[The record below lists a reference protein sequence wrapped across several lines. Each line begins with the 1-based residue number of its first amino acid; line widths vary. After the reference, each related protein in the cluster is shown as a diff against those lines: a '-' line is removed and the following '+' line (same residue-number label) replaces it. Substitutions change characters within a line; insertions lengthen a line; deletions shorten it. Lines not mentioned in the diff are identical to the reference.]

1 MKLLVVMIF
10 ALAPMLAAA
19 QLPEAPKPKA
29 EHHFFDKTN
38 VSLMAL
44 SSAAIA
50 ADGLTTRQNNADG
63 FSEINPVARPFVR
76 SDGKAALYFGGS
88 QAAVVGGMY
97 LLHRTNHHKLERI
110 LPLAAAGVEGFWAAH
125 NVGLTHTA
133 AAPAPDTTNLV
144 PRR

>member
-1 MKLLVVMIF
+1 MKQLAVMIL
-10 ALAPMLAAA
+10 ALAPMLAVA
-19 QLPEAPKPKA
+19 QLPDAPKPKA

-50 ADGLTTRQNNADG
+50 SDGWTTRQNNADG

-76 SDGKAALYFGGS
+76 SNAKTALYFGGA

-110 LPLAAAGVEGFWAAH
+110 LPLAISGVEGFWTVH
-125 NVGLTHTA
+125 NTGLRHPVIA
-133 AAPAPDTTNLV
+133 SIPDTTNQV
-144 PRR
+144 TRR